1 MRPRLLLIPILLL
14 ATQACLSAPSPREGT
29 RPLLS
34 GEETAKSAQ
43 EDTLKDLD
51 ASAPSDLVL
60 YSTSAD
66 ARRTTPSKTKAPPQ
80 ADPQPPATTPQA
92 PSNTAQEEDASAP
105 SSTEATPSETTTT
118 P

>member
-14 ATQACLSAPSPREGT
+14 TTQACLSSPTPREGT
-29 RPLLS
+29 RPLRS

-66 ARRTTPSKTKAPPQ
+66 ARSTTPPQAKTPPQ

-92 PSNTAQEEDASAP
+92 PSSSEEEEATP
-105 SSTEATPSETTTT
+105 SSSEAAPSETTTT

>member
-1 MRPRLLLIPILLL
+1 MRLRLLLIPILLL
-14 ATQACLSAPSPREGT
+14 TTQACLSSPTPREGT
-29 RPLLS
+29 RPLRS

-51 ASAPSDLVL
+51 ASAPSNLVL

-66 ARRTTPSKTKAPPQ
+66 ARSTTPSKAKTAPQ

-92 PSNTAQEEDASAP
+92 PSNTEEEDETTP
-105 SSTEATPSETTTT
+105 STTEAAPAQTTT